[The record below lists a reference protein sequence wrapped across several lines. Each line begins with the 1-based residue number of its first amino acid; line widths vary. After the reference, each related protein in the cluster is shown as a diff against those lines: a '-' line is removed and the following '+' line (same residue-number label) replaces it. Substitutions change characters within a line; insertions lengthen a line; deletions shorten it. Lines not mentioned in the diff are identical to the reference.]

1 MKKIIGI
8 TFGMIFSS
16 ISLNA
21 QHDVKTNFI
30 GLLFKNYGLGYEF
43 IINDEMGAGLS
54 FSYSKSLLGF
64 DTKDYSSLNITPD
77 FRFYTNP
84 EDGADGFYF
93 GGYLNY
99 AKVGIDNLSLSL
111 STETTD
117 ANGYTTV
124 TYADVPYNYTLTG
137 IALGIE
143 LGRKWVTNS
152 GVFFETNFGIGRYL
166 TTSHSYSNSRVKDYY
181 ETTDSRG
188 FEEGMDWFYTF
199 DYRFGLNIGYRFGQ

>member
-8 TFGMIFSS
+8 TFGMIMLTS
-16 ISLNA
+16 IGLKA
-21 QHDVKTNFI
+21 QHDVRVNFI
-30 GLLFKNYGLGYEF
+30 GLLFKNYGIGYEF

-54 FSYSKSLLGF
+54 FSYSQSLLGL

-99 AKVGIDNLSLSL
+99 AKVNLDNLSINLD
-111 STETTD
+111 TKTQD
-117 ANGYTTV
+117 AYGNTI
-124 TYADVPYNYTLTG
+124 YADVPYNYTLTG
-137 IALGIE
+137 FAIGLE

-152 GVFFETNFGIGRYL
+152 GVFFETNFGFGRYL
-166 TTSHSYSNSRVKDYY
+166 TTSHSYSDSRVEDYFK
-181 ETTDSRG
+181 TTESVG
-188 FEEGMDWFYTF
+188 FEEGIDWLYTF
-199 DYRFGLNIGYRFGQ
+199 DYRLGLSIGYRFGQ